1 MPSPTLSRLLETTLA
16 MRASIERGFYTTQ
29 KVLNFPAYLNF
40 TQMGTEQEQG
50 EIQKSWQIRVL
61 DAGDDSVKPYGAF
74 GPVTGRRKDVMS
86 QMSVKPKFWQSHD
99 NCMYDTFVM
108 DGFNEESSNGFQFK
122 LKDGDEDA
130 AFEAVVS
137 VLDKAYL
144 NAPYSVD
151 SDGVDGL
158 LGAAYWAARS
168 QTSGGT
174 FVSQPEPA
182 RNGIYTTLRDGTVT
196 GTIAGLDRT
205 LARNAR
211 AQTNVATYGGVINQ
225 TLLETVSRMLV
236 RMRYRY
242 LSQFKGKQGNNTQGP
257 NFCIYMELDKANA
270 YRDFVNSLGGERRS
284 DYWVAPLGV
293 EMDGRMIQ
301 GTENFPSGLATIDAM
316 LFVNH
321 ANLKLHTVKGKWGQ
335 TKQWATGPNS
345 YVMPKF
351 YAGQFRCGTPTDAVG
366 MIHGSW

>member
-1 MPSPTLSRLLETTLA
+1 
-16 MRASIERGFYTTQ
+16 
-29 KVLNFPAYLNF
+29 
-40 TQMGTEQEQG
+40 MGTEQEQG

-182 RNGIYTTLRDGTVT
+182 RNGIHHAPRRHRDRHHRWPGPH
-196 GTIAGLDRT
+196 AGPQRPRPDQRGHH
-205 LARNAR
+205 
-211 AQTNVATYGGVINQ
+211 GGVINQ
-225 TLLETVSRMLV
+225 TLLETVSACWSACAPLPV
-236 RMRYRY
+236 AV
-242 LSQFKGKQGNNTQGP
+242 QGQAGQQHPGPQLLHLHGARQGQRLP
-257 NFCIYMELDKANA
+257 RLRELA
-270 YRDFVNSLGGERRS
+270 RRGTPQRLLGR
-284 DYWVAPLGV
+284 PLGV

-321 ANLKLHTVKGKWGQ
+321 ANLKLHTVRASGARPSSGRR
-335 TKQWATGPNS
+335 
-345 YVMPKF
+345 V
-351 YAGQFRCGTPTDAVG
+351 PTT
-366 MIHGSW
+366 